1 MLTLSTSIL
10 MNDSSSIIKRI
21 KIVRIISDTSSA
33 KTFVLEFLDGWNPI
47 YKPGQF
53 ITLVFYT
60 KYGEKRRSYSISSA
74 LDEPFSF
81 TVKKVDNGEFSR
93 FLISHVKEG
102 DILYSSGING
112 LFLLPENINEHSQY
126 FFLAAGSGIT
136 PCFSMIKTILSSSNS
151 KIVLIY
157 SNKNEDDCIFYR
169 QLKKLQSVFTDR
181 FAIHFLFSYILDVYR
196 SRLSKWLLQQLLDKY
211 LTVPVNEALFY
222 MCGPFE
228 YMRMIN
234 ITLLER
240 VADKN
245 IFKEN
250 FITLPRLVIPK
261 PPDVDARI
269 VTIKINGKTHS
280 LKVQY
285 PLSILAT
292 AKANKIELPYSCEA
306 GRCGSCVATC
316 TKGKIWMAYN
326 EVLTDD
332 EVEKGRVLICQGY
345 PVEGDAEIIF

>member
-1 MLTLSTSIL
+1 
-10 MNDSSSIIKRI
+10 MNETSSIIKRI
-21 KIVRIISDTSSA
+21 KISRIIQETPNA
-33 KTFVLEFLDGWNPI
+33 KTFVLDFLDDWRPI

-60 KYGEKRRSYSISSA
+60 KHGEKRRSYSIISA
-74 LDEPFSF
+74 INEPCSF
-81 TVKKVDNGEFSR
+81 TVKKIDNGEFSR
-93 FLISHVKEG
+93 YLIAHVKVG
-102 DILYSSGING
+102 DILFSSGING
-112 LFLLPENINEHSQY
+112 LFRLPENINEYQQY

-136 PCFSMIKTILSSSNS
+136 PCFSMIKTILINSNAS
-151 KIVLIY
+151 VVLIY
-157 SNKNEDDCIFYR
+157 SNKNEEDVIFHL
-169 QLKKLQSVFTDR
+169 QLKKLKEHYKDR
-181 FAIHFLFSYILDVYR
+181 FVIHFLFSYILDVYR
-196 SRLSKWLLQQLLDKY
+196 SRLSKWLLQQLLDEY
-211 LTVPVNEALFY
+211 LTVPANDALFY

-240 VADKN
+240 VAAKN

-261 PPDVDARI
+261 PPDVDAHI
-269 VTIKINGKTHS
+269 VTIKINDKTHT

-332 EVEKGRVLICQGY
+332 EVEKGRVLVCQGY
-345 PVEGDAEIIF
+345 PIGRNVEIVF